1 MYNNQQPTK
10 GRKKGQHRPT
20 QEQEKRHDMNSDGSI
35 SFLQQQSQASPF
47 LYAPYA
53 IWPIGLSSSMP
64 GAIKFVRGSPV
75 SLAAEQRAI
84 VGELDRHSQLLSDV
98 S

>member
-1 MYNNQQPTK
+1 MCYSIAFLHQQ
-10 GRKKGQHRPT
+10 
-20 QEQEKRHDMNSDGSI
+20 QEKQAI
-35 SFLQQQSQASPF
+35 SFLKSF

-64 GAIKFVRGSPV
+64 GAKKFVRGSPV

-84 VGELDRHSQLLSDV
+84 VGELKVTTCQLHSTWIVLEGEGGELTFSK
-98 S
+98 

>member
-1 MYNNQQPTK
+1 MCYSTA
-10 GRKKGQHRPT
+10 
-20 QEQEKRHDMNSDGSI
+20 
-35 SFLQQQSQASPF
+35 FLQQQKQAISFLKSF

-64 GAIKFVRGSPV
+64 GAKKFVRGSPV

-84 VGELDRHSQLLSDV
+84 VGELKSHNTSASFNLDSVWGGGGTDLLEMTSV
-98 S
+98 K